1 MPKLSRELLERLLFS
16 RDFDDEQVVLGPEYG
31 EDAAVI
37 DLDEGYLVMHMDPIS
52 GAVKEVGKL
61 AVIVASNDIAVS
73 GAEPRWCMASIQ
85 VPEDIGESDVEIIL
99 DNFLDTASDIDISV
113 IGGHTETVEG
123 IDRPLITT
131 CMFGLTDEPVYTS
144 GSEPGDLIVQIGP
157 AALEGTWILAN
168 DHGKKLR
175 KEGVDEGTIEGAR
188 GWIDDISVVEK
199 ALAVRDKV
207 TSMHDPTEGGI
218 IQGLY
223 EMASASCND
232 FVIDGEIEFRDETLE
247 ICEKLDIDPLRLI
260 SSGCVVATVPGGTD
274 ISVGDIVGRVEEGEG
289 YLHYHGET
297 IEETTEDELFRMIDH
312 L

>member
-1 MPKLSRELLERLLFS
+1 MPKLSRELLEKILFS
-16 RDFDDEQVVLGPEYG
+16 RDIEDEQVVLGPKYG

-85 VPEDIGESDVEIIL
+85 VQDSVEESDIETIL
-99 DNFLDTASDIDISV
+99 SDFLDSASDMDISV

-131 CMFGLTDEPVYTS
+131 CMFGLADEPVYTS
-144 GSEPGDLIVQIGP
+144 GSEPGDMIVQIGP
-157 AALEGTWILAN
+157 GAVEGTWILAN
-168 DHGKKLR
+168 DHEKSLMEK
-175 KEGVDEGTIEGAR
+175 GVHEETIKRAS
-188 GWIDDISVVEK
+188 GWIEDISVVEK

-207 TSMHDPTEGGI
+207 TSMHDPTEGGM

-223 EMASASCND
+223 EMASASGND
-232 FVIDGEIEFRDETLE
+232 FVIDREIEYREETLE
-247 ICEKLDIDPLRLI
+247 ICGKLDIDPLRLI
-260 SSGCVVATVPGGTD
+260 SSGCVVATVPEGTD
-274 ISVGDIVGRVEEGEG
+274 ISVGDIIGRVEEGEG
-289 YLHYHGET
+289 YLRYHGET